1 MNSTTDSHY
10 RSQVGILERVKY
22 RVLLVALVLT
32 IATAGVFIG
41 VQQASAQATLT
52 DAQREA
58 IRTNCVSIKNTL
70 NQLKVSDALLRVNR
84 GQVYES
90 MRSKLM
96 DRFNGRLESKG
107 LDNRGVGVVTGSY
120 ASALDAFRSNYVT
133 YERQLA
139 STIRIDCTQDPDS
152 FRAALQLAR
161 EKRTI
166 VHDDVNRLHALIDD
180 YRNAAG
186 DFRLNFER
194 VSNGENQ

>member
-1 MNSTTDSHY
+1 M
-10 RSQVGILERVKY
+10 KY
-22 RVLLVALVLT
+22 RLVSTVLVLT
-32 IATAGVFIG
+32 IVSAAVFIG
-41 VQQASAQATLT
+41 VRQASAQTTLT

-96 DRFNGRLESKG
+96 DRFNGRLESKS
-107 LDNRGVGVVTGSY
+107 LDNRGVVVVTGSY
-120 ASALDAFRSNYVT
+120 ASTLEAFRVNYVT

-139 STIRIDCTQDPDS
+139 TTLRIDCSEDPDS

-161 EKRTI
+161 EKRTV
-166 VHDDVNRLHALIDD
+166 VHEDVKRLHQLIDD
-180 YRNAAG
+180 YRNAAA

-194 VSNGENQ
+194 VSNGGTQ